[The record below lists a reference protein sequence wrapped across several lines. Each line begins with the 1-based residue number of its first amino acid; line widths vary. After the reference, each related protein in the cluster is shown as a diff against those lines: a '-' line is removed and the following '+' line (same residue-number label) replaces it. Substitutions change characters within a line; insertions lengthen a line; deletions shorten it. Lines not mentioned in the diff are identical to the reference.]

1 VKGKAMIDEKCK
13 VMIDE
18 KGKVMC
24 FGIFEDIFADG

>member
-13 VMIDE
+13 AMIDE